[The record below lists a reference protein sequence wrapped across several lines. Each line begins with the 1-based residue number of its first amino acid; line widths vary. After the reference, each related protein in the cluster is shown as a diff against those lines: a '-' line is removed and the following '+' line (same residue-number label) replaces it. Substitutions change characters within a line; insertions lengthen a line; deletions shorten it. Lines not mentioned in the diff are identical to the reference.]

1 MKKLLALILSLIV
14 ALSLVTAVNASEY
27 VSRDGWKATASTTD
41 GGWVAELMLDGVDTS
56 YWHSGYDHDDSSNKD
71 EAPFYLTFYLP
82 NVTTIS
88 GLAYTTRT
96 SNNTGAVLSYNVYAS
111 ASGEGDAQLIYS
123 GSFNEELG
131 TKEAKFGFNVDV
143 KTIVFEITEGKWGY
157 GCCAEFNLISA
168 TGSNKKTIDQA
179 SKGQKVTI
187 GKEASSASSAKTIS
201 HEGWT
206 ATASSTDGSFVAA
219 LTIDGNA
226 DSYWHSN
233 YDHEDSSNKDEAPF
247 TLTYKLPKKTK
258 VSGFVYTPRK
268 SNVTGSVT
276 EYKLYASDAD
286 TGKAY
291 LLSMGEFNQDVTK
304 KTVSFGYD
312 VEVKTVI
319 FEIENGAYGY
329 GCCAEFDLIEAE
341 GGNVKKLTEASLGS
355 TMEIG
360 GTPGSGT
367 SIDGTVT
374 GKKNW
379 TIKASS
385 EKEPW
390 YKAVKAID
398 GNTDTFWHT
407 DYTDDGTNILTHEKN
422 PHWIEITLPEVTEI
436 SGFKYT
442 PRNSTVGIIIDY
454 EFYVSDS
461 DTGEWFKAKE
471 DRFSGDV
478 YAKEIKF
485 VANIKAKRVKLQSIT
500 SNNDYAAIAEFD
512 LLVKDEALTTAKSND
527 EYLALQEKYEL
538 VEISHDEMNATASS
552 VWRYS
557 NNAAMSVDGVQKT
570 AWHSHT
576 DDRNK
581 FPITLTVDLGS
592 KHKVCEFIYYPRID
606 DKSGNG
612 IWLNFNIWAGNGTGD
627 MELIAENVSFIDEL
641 SAQKY
646 TFDEPVEARY
656 LEFEILDGKTGYA
669 TCGDLSFFERKSD
682 AEEMKQKSTKY
693 MLTIGS
699 DILKVEEDGE
709 ITEIKLDVAPY
720 IDWGYTQI
728 PVRGLLEQMGA
739 EFTWD
744 GENSKVYIKSG
755 TTEIEMQI
763 DNELVYVT
771 SPTYGRVRYTLHS
784 APQITNS
791 RTFVP
796 VRFISENLGYKVD
809 WDDATKT
816 VTVSDK

>member
-1 MKKLLALILSLIV
+1 MKKLLALILSLIF

-27 VSRDGWKATASTTD
+27 VSRDGWKVTASTTD
-41 GGWVAELMLDGVDTS
+41 EGWVAELMLDGSESS
-56 YWHSGYDHDDSSNKD
+56 YWHSGYDHENSSNKD

-82 NVTTIS
+82 SVTTLS
-88 GLAYTTRT
+88 GLAYTTRS

-111 ASGEGDAQLIYS
+111 TSNQGEAQLIYS
-123 GSFNEELG
+123 GSFDKELG

-143 KTIVFEITEGKWGY
+143 KTVVFEITEGNWGY

-168 TGSNKKTIDQA
+168 TGSDKKTIDQA
-179 SKGQKVTI
+179 SNGRRVII
-187 GKEASSASSAKTIS
+187 GKEASSASTVKTIS

-206 ATASSTDGSFVAA
+206 ATASSTDGSLEAA
-219 LTIDGNA
+219 LTIDENEN
-226 DSYWHSN
+226 SYWHSAYN
-233 YDHEDSSNKDEAPF
+233 HEDGSKKDEAPF
-247 TLTYKLPKKTK
+247 TLTYKLPKKTA

-291 LLSMGEFNQDVTK
+291 LLSMGEFTQDVNK

-312 VEVKTVI
+312 VDVKTVI
-319 FEIENGAYGY
+319 FEIESGAYGY

-341 GGNVKKLTEASLGS
+341 GGTVKKLTEASLGS

-360 GTPGSGT
+360 GMPGSGT

-374 GKKNW
+374 GKKSW

-390 YKAVKAID
+390 YKIEKAID
-398 GNTDTFWHT
+398 GKTDTFWHT

-422 PHWIEITLPEVTEI
+422 PHWIEIDLPEVTEI

-442 PRNSTVGIIIDY
+442 PRNSTVGIIMDY
-454 EFYVSDS
+454 EFYISDS

-471 DRFSGDV
+471 GRFSGDV

-512 LLVKDEALTTAKSND
+512 LLVKDEALTTVKNHD
-527 EYLALQEKYEL
+527 EYLSLQKKYEL

-557 NNAAMSVDGVQKT
+557 NNAAMSVDGIQKT

-576 DDRNK
+576 DDHNK

-592 KHKVCEFIYYPRID
+592 RHKVCEFIYYPRID

-612 IWLNFNIWAGNGTGD
+612 IWLDFNIWAGDSTGD
-627 MELIAENVSFIDEL
+627 MELIAENVSFIDAL

-656 LEFEILDGKTGYA
+656 IEFEILNGKTGYA

-682 AEEMKQKSTKY
+682 AEEMKEKATKY

-755 TTEIEMQI
+755 KTEIEMQI

-771 SPTYGRVRYTLHS
+771 SPTFGRVRYTLHS
-784 APQITNS
+784 APQIKNS

-796 VRFISENLGYKVD
+796 VRFISENLGYTVE
-809 WDDATKT
+809 WDDTTKT
-816 VTVSDK
+816 VTIIEG